1 MKIDI
6 LASGSKGNCIALT
19 SGEHT
24 ILIDAGIAKTKIE
37 KRLLDV
43 GVRPHHI
50 QAILVT
56 HAHGDHIKGLP
67 LANKYRIPVW
77 ASKGEWQAISGVDDE
92 LRFIADTTYGVYDI
106 FELGGLVIM
115 PFGVH
120 HDAYEPLGYTIEDI
134 RTQERA
140 CVVFDTGKVDA
151 DMLESMTGCNTY
163 IIESNHE
170 PDMVAEGGYP
180 DSIKARILSDL
191 GHLSNEQTA
200 AALQQLIQ
208 GEGERIILT
217 HLSSHNNLPTLAEMT
232 VRQALQRKGFK
243 PDRDFTIQVIT
254 D

>member
-6 LASGSKGNCIALT
+6 IASGSKGNCIALT

-43 GVRPHHI
+43 GVIPHHI

-56 HAHGDHIKGLP
+56 HAHGDHIKGLS

-92 LRFIADTTYGVYDI
+92 LRCVADTTYGRYDPI
-106 FELGGLVIM
+106 GLGELLII

-120 HDAYEPLGYTIEDI
+120 HDAYEPLGYVIDDTS
-134 RTQERA
+134 ERA
-140 CVVFDTGKVDA
+140 CVVFDTGKVD
-151 DMLESMTGCNTY
+151 DNMLDIMAGCTTY
-163 IIESNHE
+163 IIESNHD
-170 PDMVAEGGYP
+170 PDMVAEGEYP
-180 DSIKARILSDL
+180 DRIKARILSDL
-191 GHLSNEQTA
+191 GHLSNDQTA
-200 AALQQLIQ
+200 TALLQLVQ

-217 HLSSHNNLPTLAEMT
+217 HLSGNNNLPALAKMT
-232 VRQALQRKGFK
+232 VRQALERKGYK
-243 PDRDFTIQVIT
+243 AGYDFTIRVIS